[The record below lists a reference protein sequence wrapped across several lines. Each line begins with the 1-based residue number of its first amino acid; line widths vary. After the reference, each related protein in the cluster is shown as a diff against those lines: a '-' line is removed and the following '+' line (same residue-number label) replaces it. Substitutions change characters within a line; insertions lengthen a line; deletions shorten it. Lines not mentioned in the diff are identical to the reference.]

1 MVGFRLEDS
10 SGQGG
15 NMCLMDRMIKALHL
29 TLPFTFFLILNV
41 EAAFSQSECTIGA
54 TSLSFGNY
62 NVFSGTPTDTTGT
75 ITVNCGRRVVRAT
88 VTLGVSSTSG
98 TFIPRRMRRSAGTDV
113 LNYNIYT
120 DPARTTVFG
129 DGTGGTGD
137 IRPRRPPGPPA
148 NWSQTILTYGR
159 IPPGQDVS
167 VGTYSDTLSV
177 TVNP

>member
-1 MVGFRLEDS
+1 MYI
-10 SGQGG
+10 
-15 NMCLMDRMIKALHL
+15 NDRMTKALLIALLL
-29 TLPFTFFLILNV
+29 TLLVVLKV
-41 EAAFSQSECTIGA
+41 ETAFSQSECTIGV
-54 TSLSFGNY
+54 TPISFGNY
-62 NVFSGTPTDTTGT
+62 DVFSIAPTDGAGA

-98 TFIPRRMRRSAGTDV
+98 TFIPRRMRRSAGSDV

-129 DGTGGTGD
+129 DGTGGTSD

-148 NWSQTILTYGR
+148 NWTQTITTYGR

-167 VGTYSDTLSV
+167 VGSYSDTLSV
-177 TVNP
+177 TVTP